1 MYDPNANESPLNP
14 LPPVVWLLALAM
26 VAAELV
32 LQAGEAGFVG
42 GPEAIGWR
50 LDMARD
56 YGFFDTV
63 FDWMR
68 QTGNYPPE
76 HLLRF
81 ATFHFIHG
89 NFTHAAFV
97 VVFVLALGKFV
108 AELFSPLAVL
118 LVFFGSAVIGAA
130 LYSVILD
137 ENDLLIGGYPGV
149 YGLIGA
155 FTWILFTDMR
165 NTGQNGLA
173 AFRLIAFFMAIQL
186 VYKILFG
193 TSNQWLAELMAFFT
207 GFALSFVLGPD
218 ARRRIG
224 GYIERMRA
232 RE

>member
-14 LPPVVWLLALAM
+14 LPPVVWLMALAIA
-26 VAAELV
+26 VPELL

-50 LDMARD
+50 LDLARR
-56 YGFFDTV
+56 YGFLDPV

-68 QTGNYPPE
+68 QTGNYPLE
-76 HLLRF
+76 HLQRF
-81 ATFHFIHG
+81 VTYPFIHG

-97 VVFVLALGKFV
+97 VVFILALGKFV
-108 AELFSPLAVL
+108 AELFHPLAVL
-118 LVFFGSAVIGAA
+118 AIFLGSAIVGAL

-137 ENDLLIGGYPGV
+137 ETTLLIGGYPGV

-173 AFRLIAFFMAIQL
+173 AFRLIAFFMLIQL
-186 VYKILFG
+186 IYKIFFD
-193 TSNQWLAELMAFFT
+193 TSNQWLAELVAFFT
-207 GFALSFVLGPD
+207 GFALSFVLAPD
-218 ARRRIG
+218 ARRRLG
-224 GYIERMRA
+224 GFIDRMRA

>member
-14 LPPVVWLLALAM
+14 LPPVVWVLALALM
-26 VAAELV
+26 AAELV
-32 LQAGEAGFVG
+32 LQAGEAGLFG

-68 QTGNYPPE
+68 QTGTYPPE

-81 ATFHFIHG
+81 ATFSFIHG

-108 AELFSPLAVL
+108 AELFNPLAVL
-118 LVFFGSAVIGAA
+118 VVFFGSAMVGAA

-137 ENDLLIGGYPGV
+137 ENNLLIGGYPGV

-155 FTWILFTDMR
+155 FTWILFTGMR
-165 NTGQNGLA
+165 NTGQTGLA

-186 VYKILFG
+186 VYKILFD
-193 TSNQWLAELMAFFT
+193 TSNQWLAELLAFFT
-207 GFALSFVLGPD
+207 GFALSFFLAPD
-218 ARRRIG
+218 ARRRLG
-224 GYIERMRA
+224 GYLERMRA

>member
-14 LPPVVWLLALAM
+14 LPPVVWLLALAI
-26 VAAELV
+26 AAPELL

-50 LDMARD
+50 LEMGRS
-56 YGFFDTV
+56 YGFADPV

-81 ATFHFIHG
+81 VTYSFIHG
-89 NFTHAAFV
+89 GLTHAAFV
-97 VVFVLALGKFV
+97 VVFILALGKFV
-108 AELFSPLAVL
+108 AELFNSLAVL
-118 LVFFGSAVIGAA
+118 AMFFGSAIAGAL

-137 ENDLLIGGYPGV
+137 EASLLIGGYPGV

-165 NTGQNGLA
+165 KTGQNGLA
-173 AFRLIAFFMAIQL
+173 AFRLIAFFMMIQL
-186 VYKILFG
+186 VYKIFFG

-207 GFALSFVLGPD
+207 GFVLSFVLAPD
-218 ARRRIG
+218 ARRRLG
-224 GYIERMRA
+224 GVIDRMRA
-232 RE
+232 RD

>member
-14 LPPVVWLLALAM
+14 LPTVVWLLALAI
-26 VAAELV
+26 ALPELV

-50 LDMARD
+50 LDFARS
-56 YGFFDTV
+56 YGFLDPV

-68 QTGNYPPE
+68 QTGPLPRE

-81 ATFHFIHG
+81 VTFSFIHG
-89 NFTHAAFV
+89 GFTHAAFV
-97 VVFVLALGKFV
+97 VVFILARGKFV
-108 AELFSPLAVL
+108 AELFNPLVVL
-118 LVFFGSAVIGAA
+118 AIFFGSAIVGA
-130 LYSVILD
+130 LMYSIILD
-137 ENDLLIGGYPGV
+137 EANLLIGGYPGV

-165 NTGQNGLA
+165 NTGQSGLA
-173 AFRLIAFFMAIQL
+173 AFRLIAFFMLIQL
-186 VYKILFG
+186 IYKIFFG

-207 GFALSFVLGPD
+207 GFALSFMLALD
-218 ARRRIG
+218 ARRRLG
-224 GYIERMRA
+224 GFIDRMRT